1 MPGRRLVG
9 SRRVLLQSSDDR
21 SVEVRTPSSGSE
33 VPRRGSQ
40 AHGAGTAAAAGPA
53 VPALGPQDVGDLQ
66 REGTGRRDEVA
77 PVAAQRGAPGDRS
90 GSVTAPVALDVEP
103 AAMTEA
109 AVDLRDD
116 AVVVLTVAAPGLA
129 ER

>member
-1 MPGRRLVG
+1 MPGARLVG
-9 SRRVLLQSSDDR
+9 SRRVLLQSSDGR
-21 SVEVRTPSSGSE
+21 SVEVRTPSWGSE

-40 AHGAGTAAAAGPA
+40 AHGAGTAAAAGQA
-53 VPALGPQDVGDLQ
+53 VPALGPQDLGDLQ
-66 REGTGRRDEVA
+66 CEVTGRRDEIA
-77 PVAAQRGAPGDRS
+77 PVTAQRGAPGDS
-90 GSVTAPVALDVEP
+90 GGAVTTPVALDVEP
-103 AAMTEA
+103 PPVTEA